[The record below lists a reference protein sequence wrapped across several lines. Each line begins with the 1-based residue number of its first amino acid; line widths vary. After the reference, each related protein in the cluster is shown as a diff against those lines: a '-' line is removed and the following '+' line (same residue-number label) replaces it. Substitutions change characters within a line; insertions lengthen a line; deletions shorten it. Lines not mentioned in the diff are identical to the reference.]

1 MTSLGA
7 LANDA
12 LAQQPPPPR
21 GSAPAA
27 PPPTAGPAAT
37 PPPAPPPGPPGAP
50 PAGPPPGGGPWFQ
63 PQPGQPPPGQPPPG
77 QGYAQPYPQHPYPQ
91 QPHPQPYPQQ
101 PYPQQQTQ
109 PWGPPGQA
117 GPPPRGDGRD
127 EDGNEDDRARRG
139 PRKRQPPARLK
150 WDEGDPIPPGYAP
163 KSRPNLPLL
172 ITGAVLFGVT
182 YLPSLGIAA
191 SVEEGDDEL
200 IPLAIPL
207 AGPFITIATADAE
220 GAGTFWLAVDGV
232 VQVTGAT
239 LFISSFVAKSKF
251 LRRVAGEPLADGAPS
266 IAIGP
271 SSVHV
276 KGAF

>member
-12 LAQQPPPPR
+12 LAQQPPPQ
-21 GSAPAA
+21 GTAPAA
-27 PPPTAGPAAT
+27 SAPPPAGASPAAT
-37 PPPAPPPGPPGAP
+37 PPAPAPGAPGAP

-63 PQPGQPPPGQPPPG
+63 PQQQSPGYGP
-77 QGYAQPYPQHPYPQ
+77 PYPQ
-91 QPHPQPYPQQ
+91 QPYPQQ
-101 PYPQQQTQ
+101 PYPQRGYPQQQTQ
-109 PWGPPGQA
+109 PWGPPPQG
-117 GPPPRGDGRD
+117 GPPPGDGRGD
-127 EDGNEDDRARRG
+127 DADEDDRGRRN
-139 PRKRQPPARLK
+139 PRRRQPPARLK

-163 KSRPNLPLL
+163 KTRPNLALL

-191 SVEEGDDEL
+191 SVDEGDDEL

-207 AGPFITIATADAE
+207 AGPFVTIATADAE

-239 LFISSFVAKSKF
+239 LFIASFAAKSSF
-251 LRRVAGEPLADGAPS
+251 LRRVAGEPLADGAPA